1 MKNVKIS
8 FFLALLFSIL
18 GVLSIPGIIIGAT
31 SNKILMIFSI
41 VLAVFCFYG
50 VPMFWISYANKKR
63 LNSLTLAI
71 KNDGILDIESLAS
84 NFNTTKEVM
93 VNEVKNLLQKR
104 YITGYVLIEDD
115 HLQKIDK
122 KETLQ
127 TIKCPNCG
135 AQIIKTD
142 SGKYNC
148 NYCHTSFEIK

>member
-8 FFLALLFSIL
+8 FFLALLFSFL
-18 GVLSIPGIIIGAT
+18 GVLSIPGIIIGAKI
-31 SNKILMIFSI
+31 NKILMIFSI
-41 VLAVFCFYG
+41 VIAVFCFYG

-63 LNSLTLAI
+63 LNSLALAI
-71 KNDGILDIESLAS
+71 KNDGILDIDLLAS
-84 NFNTTKEVM
+84 NFNVPKETM
-93 VNEVKNLLQKR
+93 VNEVKDLLQKR
-104 YITGYVLIEDD
+104 YITGYVLIEDS

-135 AQIIKTD
+135 AQIIKTPN
-142 SGKYNC
+142 GKYNC